1 MKAGSEDIGHLV
13 LEVFRLN
20 GRLLAAGDSVVSKL
34 GLTSARWQV
43 LGAAMRQDQLRT
55 VSELAREAGVTR
67 QAVQRVTNA
76 LVKDRLLRKVEN
88 SKDKR
93 APLLEPTALGREIY
107 DKADKA
113 RREWLAGIAE
123 GLSVDEVSHSIRL
136 LGRIQRSLET
146 PP

>member
-1 MKAGSEDIGHLV
+1 MKASSEDIGHLV

-20 GRLLAAGDSVVSKL
+20 GRLLAAGDSVVGKL
-34 GLTSARWQV
+34 GLTSARWQI
-43 LGAAMRQDQLRT
+43 LGAVMRHDRLHT

-76 LVKDRLLRKVEN
+76 LVQEGLLSKVEN

-93 APLLEPTALGREIY
+93 APLLDATALGREIY

-113 RREWLAGIAE
+113 RREWLAGVAE
-123 GLSVDEVSHSIRL
+123 GLSVEEVSQSIRL
-136 LGRIQRSLET
+136 LLRIQRSLELSL
-146 PP
+146 